1 MKLLQSFLNRVYPPV
16 SFTADMSAPEVRIT
30 LRQMCGSSWDGY
42 CFDGTVG
49 ENSFTM
55 VKNCSNGTRG
65 AVRVAVDG
73 DFSENDGKTHI
84 SARPRIRP
92 ADIPSVLIAVLI
104 GLLLTVFGTFDL
116 LLSFIMGELW
126 TVFSSLIL
134 IALGAALLI
143 FEHALIL
150 VSYKKT
156 VKAIK
161 KELGVTESDAVSM
174 K

>member
-1 MKLLQSFLNRVYPPV
+1 M
-16 SFTADMSAPEVRIT
+16 
-30 LRQMCGSSWDGY
+30 
-42 CFDGTVG
+42 
-49 ENSFTM
+49 
-55 VKNCSNGTRG
+55 
-65 AVRVAVDG
+65 
-73 DFSENDGKTHI
+73 
-84 SARPRIRP
+84 ARE
-92 ADIPSVLIAVLI
+92 ALCVW
-104 GLLLTVFGTFDL
+104 
-116 LLSFIMGELW
+116 LW